1 LLIVDCNQQ
10 SAISNQQ
17 SAINMHIHFLDPYRP
32 RASLIHQLDPR
43 VKLVLALA
51 FILTTSLVPFG
62 VWPIYVLL
70 VTLSMS
76 IVIASELGVKYVL
89 KRAAL
94 AAPFVL
100 AAVPLLF
107 TVDGPAL
114 FTLPIGSSIVTLTS
128 TGLER
133 FVSIALKSWISVQ
146 IAIVLAASTSFPDL
160 LVAMR
165 AIKLPRLLVAVFGLM
180 WRYLFVLA
188 DEVLRLMRARAA
200 RSGELAGFKAGGT
213 LGWRAKVTGGMAGN
227 LFVRSLERGDRIYA
241 AMAARGY
248 DGEVRSLP
256 LPPIASSAWLTLLGG
271 LTLLAALLGL
281 AVLVWR

>member
-1 LLIVDCNQQ
+1 
-10 SAISNQQ
+10 
-17 SAINMHIHFLDPYRP
+17 MHIHFLDPYRP
-32 RASLIHQLDPR
+32 RVSLIHQLDPR
-43 VKLVLALA
+43 VKLVLAIA

-62 VWPIYVLL
+62 AWPIYILL
-70 VTLSMS
+70 FTLSMS
-76 IVIASELGVKYVL
+76 SVIASELGVKYVL

-94 AAPFVL
+94 AIPFVL
-100 AAVPLLF
+100 AAVPLMF

-114 FTLPIGSSIVTLTS
+114 LTTPIGSATLTLSS

-133 FVSIALKSWISVQ
+133 FISIALKSWISVQ

-188 DEVLRLMRARAA
+188 DEVLRLLRARAA
-200 RSGELAGFKAGGT
+200 RSGELDGYKAGGT
-213 LGWRAKVTGGMAGN
+213 LMWRAKVTGGMAGN

-271 LTLLAALLGL
+271 LILLAALLGL

>member
-1 LLIVDCNQQ
+1 
-10 SAISNQQ
+10 
-17 SAINMHIHFLDPYRP
+17 
-32 RASLIHQLDPR
+32 
-43 VKLVLALA
+43 
-51 FILTTSLVPFG
+51 
-62 VWPIYVLL
+62 
-70 VTLSMS
+70 
-76 IVIASELGVKYVL
+76 VKYVL

-94 AAPFVL
+94 AIPFVL
-100 AAVPLLF
+100 AAAPLMF
-107 TVDGPAL
+107 TVGGPVL
-114 FTLPIGSSIVTLTS
+114 LTIPIGSATLTLSS

-133 FVSIALKSWISVQ
+133 FISIALKSWISVQ

-200 RSGELAGFKAGGT
+200 RSGEFEGHKAGGT
-213 LGWRAKVTGGMAGN
+213 LMWRAKVTGGMAGN

-256 LPPIASSAWLTLLGG
+256 LPPLASTARATLFGG
-271 LTLLAALLGL
+271 LFLLAALLGL
-281 AVLVWR
+281 AVWVWR

>member
-1 LLIVDCNQQ
+1 
-10 SAISNQQ
+10 
-17 SAINMHIHFLDPYRP
+17 MHIHFLDPYRP
-32 RASLIHQLDPR
+32 RISLIHQLDPR

-51 FILTTSLVPFG
+51 FILTTSLAPFG
-62 VWPIYVLL
+62 AWPIYILL
-70 VTLSMS
+70 LALSMS
-76 IVIASELGVKYVL
+76 IVVASELGVKYVL

-94 AAPFVL
+94 AIPFVL

-107 TVDGPAL
+107 TLDGPAL
-114 FTLPIGSSIVTLTS
+114 LRIPIGSATLTLTS
-128 TGLER
+128 PGLER
-133 FVSIALKSWISVQ
+133 LISIALKSWISVQ

-188 DEVLRLMRARAA
+188 DEVLRLLRARSA
-200 RSGELAGFKAGGT
+200 RSGELDGHKAGGT

-227 LFVRSLERGDRIYA
+227 LFVRSFERGDRIYA

-256 LPPIASSAWLTLLGG
+256 LSPLTPTARATLFGG
-271 LTLLAALLGL
+271 LFLLIVLLALALML
-281 AVLVWR
+281 WR

>member
-1 LLIVDCNQQ
+1 
-10 SAISNQQ
+10 
-17 SAINMHIHFLDPYRP
+17 MHIHFLDPYRP
-32 RASLIHQLDPR
+32 RVSLIHQLDPR
-43 VKLVLALA
+43 VKLVLAIA
-51 FILTTSLVPFG
+51 FILTASLVPFG
-62 VWPIYVLL
+62 AWPIYILL
-70 VTLSMS
+70 FALSMS
-76 IVIASELGVKYVL
+76 IVVASELGVKYVL

-94 AAPFVL
+94 AIPFVL

-107 TVDGPAL
+107 TITGPAL
-114 FTLPIGSSIVTLTS
+114 LTIPIGSAVLTLTS
-128 TGLER
+128 AGLER

-180 WRYLFVLA
+180 WRYLFVMA
-188 DEVLRLMRARAA
+188 DEVLRLLRARSA
-200 RSGELAGFKAGGT
+200 RSGELEGYKAGST
-213 LGWRAKVTGGMAGN
+213 LAWRAKVTGGMAGN

-256 LPPIASSAWLTLLGG
+256 LPPVASTAWATLFGG